1 MMQYSPT
8 TTRWPLSPED
18 TTQQYGGSELGV
30 STVDRRCFADATRK
44 RCMDD
49 RDLLGIVLAG
59 IALMMFVT
67 GIVLVM

>member
-1 MMQYSPT
+1 
-8 TTRWPLSPED
+8 
-18 TTQQYGGSELGV
+18 
-30 STVDRRCFADATRK
+30 
-44 RCMDD
+44 MDD

>member
-1 MMQYSPT
+1 V
-8 TTRWPLSPED
+8 
-18 TTQQYGGSELGV
+18 V
-30 STVDRRCFADATRK
+30 STVDRRRFADRSRTPR
-44 RCMDD
+44 MDD